1 MSRTLSKSL
10 LMFMIGVIGI
20 AAVFGLSFTPP
31 SWASFSATPMNDLG
45 AGLYLNQ
52 FQGGLYENGSNA
64 VPSDHHLAGQ
74 TAAARIEPLDDNG
87 DPSPSGK
94 IVLIS
99 IGMSNT
105 SLEWCGGANNCT
117 VGTGNSFMVKAA
129 ADSGVNHSSLVI
141 VNGAESGQAADS
153 WTSPTSP
160 NYDQVANRL
169 VAAGVTEQQVQAIW
183 VKQAH
188 KFPTV
193 SLPSPSAD
201 AYNLETNLGSIL
213 RAIKVRYPH
222 IQAVFLSSR
231 IYAGYATTSQSP
243 EPYAYESAFSV
254 KWLIQAQ
261 IHQMRTGTIDPT
273 AGDLNYNTVA
283 PWIAWAP
290 YLWAS
295 GTTPRSDGLIWVPSD
310 FQSDGTHPASS
321 AIDKVATMLMS
332 FFKTSPYTTAWFTI
346 GGATATPTSTLTRT
360 NTPTRTPTR
369 TNTPTGPT
377 STPTSTPTRTNTPS
391 GSAVIHVAALNTT
404 DVNGTLKDVFLAG
417 ETLYWRARIVNQNG
431 NPVSGATVS
440 TKLTRADG
448 SVSPVYNAAT
458 NADGWALFS
467 QTTTTS
473 WPRGAY
479 SVQVTNVTKTGAT
492 YDSSQNVGTPHAF
505 TIN

>member
-1 MSRTLSKSL
+1 MSNKISKAL
-10 LMFMIGVIGI
+10 LVVMVGVIGM
-20 AAVFGLSFTPP
+20 AAVFGISFTPP
-31 SWASFSATPMNDLG
+31 TWASFSATPINDLG

-64 VPSDHHLAGQ
+64 VPSDHHTAGQ
-74 TAAARIEPLDDNG
+74 TAAARIQPLDGNG

-105 SLEWCGGANNCT
+105 SAEWCGVTSGCT

-129 ADSGVNHSSLVI
+129 ADATVNHSSLVI
-141 VNGAESGQAADS
+141 VNGAEGGQAADS

-160 NYDQVANRL
+160 NYDLVADRL

-188 KFPTV
+188 KIPTV
-193 SLPSPSAD
+193 SLPSTSAD
-201 AYNLETNLGSIL
+201 AYNLETDLGSIL

-222 IQAVFLSSR
+222 IQAVYLSSR
-231 IYAGYATTSQSP
+231 IYAGYATSNLNP
-243 EPYAYESAFSV
+243 EPYAYESGFSV

-261 IHQMRTGTIDPT
+261 INQMRTGTIDPT

-290 YLWAS
+290 YPWAS
-295 GTTPRSDGLIWVPSD
+295 GATPRSDGLIWVPSD

-332 FFKTSPYTTAWFTI
+332 FFKTSPYTTAWFTT
-346 GGATATPTSTLTRT
+346 GGPTPTPTHT
-360 NTPTRTPTR
+360 NTPTR

-377 STPTSTPTRTNTPS
+377 STPTRTNTPS
-391 GSAVIHVAALNTT
+391 GSTVIHVAALNTT
-404 DVNGTLKDVFLAG
+404 DVNGAPKDVFLAG

-448 SVSPVYNAAT
+448 SVSPAYNIVT
-458 NADGWALFS
+458 NAEGWALFS

-473 WPRGAY
+473 WPKGAY

-505 TIN
+505 TVN